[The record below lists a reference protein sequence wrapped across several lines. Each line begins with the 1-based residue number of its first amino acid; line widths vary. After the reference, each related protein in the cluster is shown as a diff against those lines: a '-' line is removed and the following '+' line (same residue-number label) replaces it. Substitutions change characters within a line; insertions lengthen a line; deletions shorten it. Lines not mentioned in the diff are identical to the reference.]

1 MPATPAANASASDAA
16 NAAVVFF
23 DVDGTLV
30 WDRSVD
36 DPENSIVDLVPTPAV
51 YDAFERLRDRG
62 HKAFIC
68 TGRTLDSIGKP
79 LLSLKSAGII
89 SGAGACVS
97 IDGEILAEQ
106 SIPVELLEE
115 TVRHL
120 VALRVEVVF
129 EGARESVA
137 LMRPGAVYR
146 AIPGVPTVHDLE
158 GLRRVAPAMDFEK
171 FAFFADAIPVLKRDA
186 DFFLTRY
193 DLCDLG
199 IGLGEMSLVG
209 VNKGSGVQRALEVLG
224 QAPDGGSWRTYAFG
238 DSENDLPMLRAVDV
252 PVAMGNALPQVKAMA
267 TYVTDRVEQDGVAT
281 GLAHF
286 GLI

>member
-1 MPATPAANASASDAA
+1 MPATPAVNASASDAA

-115 TVRHL
+115 TVRYL

-199 IGLGEMSLVG
+199 IGLGEMSLAG